1 MPMHQAILTFLFA
14 LTLAWVGTRL
24 RPRVASDL
32 LRLRFWMTLAVVAA
46 ASSTTSVL
54 ASSWRRAGTGT
65 TTSYG
70 WPKPFY
76 FRYVSEGGVVSD
88 GYSLIYFVGNSL
100 ALGGAMLIAWTGWRL
115 VRR

>member
-1 MPMHQAILTFLFA
+1 MHQAVLAFILA
-14 LTLAWVGTRL
+14 LTLTGLGACFRA
-24 RPRVASDL
+24 RVKSDL
-32 LRLRFWMTLAVVAA
+32 LRLRFWLALGAA
-46 ASSTTSVL
+46 AGAGSA
-54 ASSWRRAGTGT
+54 ASILVSGVRRAGTGI

-76 FRYVSEGGVVSD
+76 FRYLSEIGERSD

-100 ALGGAMLIAWTGWRL
+100 ALAGALLIAWTAWRF